1 MADTVDLGTKLETY
15 VDGLVKSGRFE
26 TRNDAL
32 KEGVRLLEERETRL
46 ARLDEALAKG
56 LADSAASRVAPVDD
70 VGARLKRKYT
80 AMLDDGGA

>member
-1 MADTVDLGTKLETY
+1 MANTVDLGTKLETY

-32 KEGVRLLEERETRL
+32 KEGLRLLEERETRL

-56 LADSAASRVAPVDD
+56 LADSEASRVTPIDEVAK
-70 VGARLKRKYT
+70 RLKQKYT
-80 AMLDDGGA
+80 AMPGDGGA

>member
-32 KEGVRLLEERETRL
+32 KEGVRLLEEREARL

-56 LADSAASRVAPVDD
+56 LADSEASRVAPVDD
-70 VGARLKRKYT
+70 VAARLKRKYT